1 MATAM
6 TQQTTWN
13 AIMMVETAVVQTL
26 IPNTV
31 LNVNVK
37 MEMALQSIH

>member
-1 MATAM
+1 M

-13 AIMMVETAVVQTL
+13 ATMMVETAVAQTL
-26 IPNTV
+26 IPSTV

>member
-13 AIMMVETAVVQTL
+13 ATMMVETAVVQTL
-26 IPNTV
+26 IPTTV
-31 LNVNVK
+31 LNASVK
-37 MEMALQSIH
+37 MEMAPH

>member
-1 MATAM
+1 M

-37 MEMALQSIH
+37 MKMGLQLIH